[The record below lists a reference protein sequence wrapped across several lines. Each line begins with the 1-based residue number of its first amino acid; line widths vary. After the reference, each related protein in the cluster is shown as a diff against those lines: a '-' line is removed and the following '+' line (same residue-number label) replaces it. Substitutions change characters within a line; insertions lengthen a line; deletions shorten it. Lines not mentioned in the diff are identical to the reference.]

1 MVLIRLKQERFVV
14 GMFSIN
20 YETLFEMNTDAIMVV
35 NNAGLVVAANQA
47 FYTLSQFEHEDF
59 QTRSYETFFQH
70 IHEPYELSKQDQRS
84 QLICKDGMLVPILA
98 RKVDGDTSFFVVM
111 KDMRE
116 LDEVAENYLKSELRY
131 RSIAENIQDVL
142 ILMDEHKNY
151 LYVSPS
157 AQQMYKFDY
166 LNLADRS
173 AFFNIHPDYV
183 EQLNTCF
190 DNAVVEGISF
200 TLKLKAWHEERKWI
214 WTEIKGQPMF
224 EDGKFKHI
232 LLIARDI
239 SSQQKYEESLLR
251 EAYFDVLTNLPNRR
265 KLNAL
270 LMEVKSAIKK
280 QHYFAVML
288 MDIDNFKH
296 INDYY
301 GHEIGDYVLVEFSK
315 RMSDILEGTGMIG
328 RYGGDEFVV
337 LVPYNTQQ
345 HVEDLAKHIIS
356 EIQRP
361 IEIQHTTISI
371 TTSIGIALVEEDV
384 AIRSMLKCADDAL
397 YEVKGKGKNAFHI
410 NRVMGVQSV
419 I

>member
-1 MVLIRLKQERFVV
+1 M

-20 YETLFEMNTDAIMVV
+20 YDALFELNTDAIMVV

-47 FYTLSQFEHEDF
+47 FYTMSQFEQEEC
-59 QTRSYETFFQH
+59 QNRSYETFFQYV
-70 IHEPYELSKQDQRS
+70 HEPHELTKQDQRS

-98 RKVDGDTSFFVVM
+98 RKVDGDASFFVVM
-111 KDMRE
+111 KDMRV

-131 RSIAENIQDVL
+131 RAITENIQDVL

-157 AQQMYKFDY
+157 AQQMYEFDY
-166 LNLADRS
+166 QNLDNRS

-214 WTEIKGQPMF
+214 WTELKGQPMF

-232 LLIARDI
+232 LFIARDI

-270 LMEVKSAIKK
+270 LLEVKSALKE

-301 GHEIGDYVLVEFSK
+301 GHEIGDHVLVEFSK
-315 RMSDILEGTGMIG
+315 RMSVILEGTGTIG

-345 HVEDLAKHIIS
+345 HIEDLAKHIIS

-384 AIRSMLKCADDAL
+384 AIRTMLKCADDAL
-397 YEVKGKGKNAFHI
+397 YEVKGKGKNAFHV
-410 NRVMGVQSV
+410 NHVMGVQSV
-419 I
+419 V